1 MWREGEGDVEVVRAS
16 ERGSSDAV
24 RARAWCVR
32 VVIVIVIVRSLMPV
46 GSRVSAGRG
55 IPVN

>member
-1 MWREGEGDVEVVRAS
+1 MWRSSERAS

-32 VVIVIVIVRSLMPV
+32 VVIVIVIVRSLMPI